1 MGKGGGNMDAGLP
14 SGTVMP
20 QDPGSPNDQHWG
32 TSMKIRIPACMREC
46 LVVVALA
53 AVTLSTAAFAGP
65 ARVQMT
71 VNGTVVFDQSK
82 TFGTNTGAKF
92 GDENTTGNYSGKA
105 IVLLG
110 SAYSIATAEIS
121 TAGSGDSSATTRQTS
136 EFPMRRP
143 AGAAVAGGKL
153 VLSFTLDAD
162 LTGKASVDS
171 KVTID
176 LVPFDGTP
184 TKGEASIVVPNQ
196 PGRDTV
202 QVEVTIPIAS
212 DFPSTITVP
221 VYVAVNLDLTSAAR
235 IEGAAIRQSSRAE
248 AGLKAIGFRVFNA
261 AGAQVQ
267 GFSLAGGSAIPELP
281 PPPPG
286 QASAEEF
293 FNPTFSHY
301 FITANPVEIANL
313 KSGIP
318 PGWVP
323 TGQQFNVFVSS
334 GAGLAAVCRF
344 FSGASFAPK
353 SSHFYTADAAECTA
367 LQAPGSKW
375 TYEGVVFYAALP
387 DGNGGCPAGQI
398 PVYRLYNNGM
408 GGAPNHRFTT
418 SQVTQLQMI
427 AEGYVR
433 EGPAGVGWCSP
444 V

>member
-1 MGKGGGNMDAGLP
+1 
-14 SGTVMP
+14 
-20 QDPGSPNDQHWG
+20 
-32 TSMKIRIPACMREC
+32 MKIRFAACMRE
-46 LVVVALA
+46 VVVVLAIGAAAL
-53 AVTLSTAAFAGP
+53 SSAAFAGP
-65 ARVQMT
+65 ARVQMN
-71 VNGTVVFDQSK
+71 VNGTVVFDQST

-92 GDENTTGNYSGKA
+92 GDERITGNYSGKA
-105 IVLLG
+105 LILLG
-110 SAYSIATAEIS
+110 SAYSIAIAEIS
-121 TAGSGDSSATTRQTS
+121 TAGTGDSSATTKQTS

-153 VLSFTLDAD
+153 VLYFTLDAD
-162 LTGKASVDS
+162 LTGKASVNS
-171 KVTID
+171 KVTVD

-184 TKGEASIVVPNQ
+184 TKGEASIIVPDQ

-202 QVEVTIPIAS
+202 QVDVTIPIAA
-212 DFPSTITVP
+212 DFPSTLTVP

-235 IEGAAIRQSSRAE
+235 IEGAAIRQAARAE

-261 AGAQVQ
+261 AGAQVP

-301 FITANPVEIANL
+301 FVTANPVEIANL
-313 KSGIP
+313 KSGVP

-323 TGQQFNVFVSS
+323 TGQKFNVFVSS

-344 FSGASFAPK
+344 FSGQSFAPK
-353 SSHFYTADAAECTA
+353 SSHFYTADAAECAA
-367 LQAPGSKW
+367 LRAGNVW
-375 TYEGVVFYAALP
+375 TYEGEVFYAALP

-418 SQVTQLQMI
+418 SQATQLQMI
-427 AEGYVR
+427 AEGYLR

-444 V
+444 T